1 MKSNRAGVLC
11 ADHKVLILHF
21 DLIRILFFLGAKTNE
36 LERGLSQLMSS
47 PEENRCVCARVR
59 VLWRCYIN
67 VICMNVEGRLG
78 KSFML

>member
-47 PEENRCVCARVR
+47 PEEKRVCVCACACV
-59 VLWRCYIN
+59 
-67 VICMNVEGRLG
+67 ME
-78 KSFML
+78 MLH